1 MGVVVAFR
9 PKFEECS
16 DEEDDAEIDLY
27 TAVDV
32 AIRDLREI
40 VLRWGEPAGLEQ
52 ADACREM
59 LERVYR
65 GAL

>member
-9 PKFEECS
+9 QKVEEC
-16 DEEDDAEIDLY
+16 DAGEDDAELDLF

-40 VLRWGEPAGLEQ
+40 VLRWGEPAGIEQ

-65 GAL
+65 AAL